1 MGVKKT
7 IKKIV
12 DTFIP
17 KDKPTPMSGGNS
29 YETAVALEV
38 QKQLDL
44 QSIKYGNNARNLATD
59 ISNLKQVLVDI
70 SNKFVFSK
78 TINPYILLNYQAN
91 YFCGTCKFET
101 SDMVLKRM
109 VLNVIRGA
117 FLFGVAGILKEDNN
131 LIQYYITNMEYG
143 IDGKLKKCKVYEL
156 ELMINNMNKLQR
168 EPNTD
173 NLSYRELNE
182 KQCENLAVFQWGV
195 MGFSA
200 WITIWPFIN
209 FQNDLLTMIL
219 IQSFIYNKKFI
230 YTTNNF
236 TSIADEMELFFNPT
250 NPFVVNVGA
259 TLNKE
264 LPNRFTTD
272 DLASKFDNNDLL
284 EYYNKTIAVYYH
296 IFGRRINN
304 DTKKERNVSTEIE
317 ASQENY
323 DIVQSDW
330 LNFFE
335 IFINN
340 LKTISGIDISVIKE
354 EFNEEMEKE
363 DVDSTKPSDNT
374 NQD

>member
-12 DTFIP
+12 DSFIP

-29 YETAVALEV
+29 YDTAIALEV

-44 QSIKYGNNARNLATD
+44 QSIQYGNNVRNLATD
-59 ISNLKQVLVDI
+59 INNLKQTLDEI

-101 SDMVLKRM
+101 SDMNLKRM

-131 LIQYYITNMEYG
+131 LIQYYITNMEWG

-156 ELMINNMNKLQR
+156 ELMINNVNKLQR
-168 EPNTD
+168 EPDTNR
-173 NLSYRELNE
+173 LAFRELNE
-182 KQCENLAVFQWGV
+182 TQCENLAIFQWGV

-264 LPNRFTTD
+264 LPNRFTTN
-272 DLASKFDNNDLL
+272 DLSNNFDNNDLL
-284 EYYNKTIAVYYH
+284 DYYNKTIAVYYH

-304 DTKKERNVSTEIE
+304 DVKKERNVSNEVQ

-323 DIVQSDW
+323 DIIQSDW

-340 LKTISGIDISVIKE
+340 LKKISGIDIKVVKE
-354 EFNEEMEKE
+354 SFNNEKE
-363 DVDSTKPSDNT
+363 NNNADNTKPDNHS

>member
-12 DTFIP
+12 DSFIP

-29 YETAVALEV
+29 YETNIALEV

-44 QSIKYGNNARNLATD
+44 QSIQYGNNVRNLATD
-59 ISNLKQVLVDI
+59 INNLKQTLDEI

-101 SDMVLKRM
+101 SDMNLKRM

-131 LIQYYITNMEYG
+131 LIQYYITNMEWG

-156 ELMINNMNKLQR
+156 ELMINNVNKLQR
-168 EPNTD
+168 EPDTNK
-173 NLSYRELNE
+173 LAFRELNE
-182 KQCENLAVFQWGV
+182 DQCKNLAVFQWGV

-264 LPNRFTTD
+264 LPNRFTTN
-272 DLASKFDNNDLL
+272 DLSNNFDNNDLL
-284 EYYNKTIAVYYH
+284 DYYNKTIAVYYH

-304 DTKKERNVSTEIE
+304 DVKKERNVSNEVE

-323 DIVQSDW
+323 DIIQSDW

-340 LKTISGIDISVIKE
+340 LKKISGIDIKIVKE
-354 EFNEEMEKE
+354 SFNQEKE
-363 DVDSTKPSDNT
+363 IKDVDNIKPDNRPEQ
-374 NQD
+374 N